1 MAFLTPPCDKSPH
14 EPARLQVTG
23 PAREQ
28 APLHSG
34 KLRLRSQDRRGSQSH
49 PDRKTR
55 LPEMGLTQ

>member
-1 MAFLTPPCDKSPH
+1 MAFLMPPCDKSPH
-14 EPARLQVTG
+14 EPARLHMTG
-23 PAREQ
+23 LARER

-34 KLRLRSQDRRGSQSH
+34 KLRLRGQDRQGSQSY